1 MSEKNIVRKVL
12 EEKQQK
18 YGWPVETEEAAE
30 AAEALAEDMLSEE
43 EPSEMTEALDIEAAP
58 EEPVFEEESEDS
70 ADSAAEEESTEET
83 GEESEAESE
92 EESEEESEAES
103 EEETEE
109 ESKEA
114 ESLEPSEEEQVDEA
128 ASDEPFEEEQV
139 DEAASEEPSEEEQ
152 VDEAEPEEAAEEAA
166 EEAEIE
172 EDSVEEASE
181 ESESEEASDAEVS
194 DEEPASEEQETAPAA
209 EEKKQ
214 KRRKALK
221 ITIAVLA
228 VLVIIGGAWT
238 YYAFSATTFANRV
251 AINGTDVSGMDTKE
265 AAAALTETMND
276 LSVTIDDTEK
286 EIHTAFAFDNES
298 SLKDLMRKS
307 TADPRHFFTTVD
319 YDMGM
324 NVADGI
330 EASAKVL
337 AKNFPDA
344 SGTVLTSN
352 ARIDYDKMV
361 IIPEKQGKSTN
372 YIKIA
377 EEIGDGLGKSPAEKE
392 FTFKRA
398 DYIETPT
405 VKAADLEEELAF
417 AKEYLTK
424 PFYVN
429 NPRGMLLKL
438 KPAQLAEIVLYSED
452 GPKYSLEGAEKV
464 VKELKANYGAPV
476 MTVQTTVG
484 EKELNNFKDQ
494 TSQDVMNQVEINL
507 SSQNVKFVRNGEVIW
522 SAPCVTGGPGYR
534 TPTGIF
540 NINYKTMNTVLKGKN
555 ADGTDYESPVRYW
568 MPFNGNIGMHD
579 ANWRSSFGGNIYK
592 TNGSHGCINLPPSVA
607 KELYG
612 YVEKGTPVICYHLAG
627 TETAPEEE
635 PDVETP

>member
-18 YGWPVETEEAAE
+18 YGWPVETEEVAE

-43 EPSEMTEALDIEAAP
+43 ETSEMTEASDVEAAP

-109 ESKEA
+109 ESEEA
-114 ESLEPSEEEQVDEA
+114 ESL
-128 ASDEPFEEEQV
+128 EPFEEEQV

-181 ESESEEASDAEVS
+181 ETESEEASDAEVS
-194 DEEPASEEQETAPAA
+194 DEEPASEEQETDPAA

-265 AAAALTETMND
+265 AAAALTESMND

-464 VKELKANYGAPV
+464 VKELKAYYGAPV

-484 EKELNNFKDQ
+484 EKELNNYVISGEINEKESANAIYKALKNGKTSAKLSVKDQ

-568 MPFNGNIGMHD
+568 MPFNGGIGLHD
-579 ANWRSSFGGNIYK
+579 ADWRSAFGGGIYI
-592 TNGSHGCINLPPSVA
+592 NDGSHGCINLPPS
-607 KELYG
+607 
-612 YVEKGTPVICYHLAG
+612 LAG
-627 TETAPEEE
+627 GLYNLINSGTL
-635 PDVETP
+635 VYVYF